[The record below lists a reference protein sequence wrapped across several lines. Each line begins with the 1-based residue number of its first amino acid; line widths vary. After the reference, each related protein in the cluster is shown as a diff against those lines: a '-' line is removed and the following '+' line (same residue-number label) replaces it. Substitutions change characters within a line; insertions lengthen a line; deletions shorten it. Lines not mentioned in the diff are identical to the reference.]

1 MTITV
6 RTPKLAYLSQPEP
19 GRVFLNLQ
27 FEEVGISRGQG
38 PFEQVEL
45 NADQLRNIVIDG
57 VAIALSAKAV
67 T

>member
-38 PFEQVEL
+38 PFEQIEL